1 MSDTLL
7 NILQYYGAAA
17 STIAALVVALDLGR
31 RVTGWAFVLFVTS
44 SAALIAWGFLNPDS
58 EGIGWQN
65 IALLAIN
72 AVGVYRYLI
81 RKKARGM
88 RNPGLFSGNP
98 VEGLNLFQPPPAV
111 APALRRGRMD
121 PETSSSVTGRVT
133 MTGPVLPTSVDHRQ
147 PGIPRPRRA

>member
-1 MSDTLL
+1 MNEAVL
-7 NILQYYGAAA
+7 NALQYYGAGA

-31 RVTGWAFVLFVTS
+31 RITGWAFVLFVTS

-81 RKKARGM
+81 RKKA
-88 RNPGLFSGNP
+88 
-98 VEGLNLFQPPPAV
+98 PA
-111 APALRRGRMD
+111 
-121 PETSSSVTGRVT
+121 
-133 MTGPVLPTSVDHRQ
+133 
-147 PGIPRPRRA
+147 